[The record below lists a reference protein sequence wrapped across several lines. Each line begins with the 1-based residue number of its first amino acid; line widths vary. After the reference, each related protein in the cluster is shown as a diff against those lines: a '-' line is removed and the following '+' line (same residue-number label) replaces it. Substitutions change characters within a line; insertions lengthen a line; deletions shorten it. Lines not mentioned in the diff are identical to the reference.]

1 MPKPVV
7 PEHVPVP
14 PKHITPLKR
23 KPMESKVTKAPPKSW
38 KESLPIRGGSFEIE
52 RKPIGKTKEII
63 SNKTQ
68 SPTTKPTPKSKP
80 SETKPTLKSWKDSL
94 PIRGGSIE
102 SERSTATIRDIFP
115 NISLG
120 PNPNKTSTNPPKPS
134 PLKAK
139 KPPENKS
146 KPYTQIPTKS
156 PNTTIVIKKKNTEM
170 KIPGSFI
177 ESPKTDSSKRPTSR
191 EIKVPGAFI
200 DGSFIAE
207 KGENFIEKMQEIEEE
222 SIVRKKPQGVR
233 PLKLRARVKGGE
245 KMDLVGREK
254 LEDGKITSVEKT
266 FKDVLDEEESLYV
279 PPVPRGP

>member
-1 MPKPVV
+1 
-7 PEHVPVP
+7 
-14 PKHITPLKR
+14 
-23 KPMESKVTKAPPKSW
+23 
-38 KESLPIRGGSFEIE
+38 
-52 RKPIGKTKEII
+52 
-63 SNKTQ
+63 
-68 SPTTKPTPKSKP
+68 
-80 SETKPTLKSWKDSL
+80 
-94 PIRGGSIE
+94 
-102 SERSTATIRDIFP
+102 
-115 NISLG
+115 
-120 PNPNKTSTNPPKPS
+120 
-134 PLKAK
+134 
-139 KPPENKS
+139 
-146 KPYTQIPTKS
+146 
-156 PNTTIVIKKKNTEM
+156 M